1 MTEELKRLNMKEL
14 RDTLNKLPEDWL
26 EITSIAPDTCTD
38 FPDGELALVTLFQD
52 DDEKWSEEK
61 VMDFEPEE
69 KTLIIER
76 LIDFINKDLKAM
88 KLSPDEEGYD
98 EEYGSEPDW

>member
-1 MTEELKRLNMKEL
+1 
-14 RDTLNKLPEDWL
+14 
-26 EITSIAPDTCTD
+26 
-38 FPDGELALVTLFQD
+38 
-52 DDEKWSEEK
+52 
-61 VMDFEPEE
+61 MDFEQEE